1 MKECLSKYN
10 VDTECRKRL
19 DNFIKEEEY
28 DTEALAMD
36 IDIDCQNSNIAQKV
50 NNQECVQQIH
60 KFIKIA
66 TSVFCLYLLMM
77 FVLYKNEC
85 INHNN
90 L

>member
-1 MKECLSKYN
+1 MDIES
-10 VDTECRKRL
+10 VKRL
-19 DNFIKEEEY
+19 EIFMEVEEY

-36 IDIDCQNSNIAQKV
+36 IDSDYQNSNVAQKV